1 MEMGRRRS
9 RDDVREKTIMAKLLS
24 VPEQHMQNWGDALIS
39 KDPPWSNTPE
49 YHQWA
54 AQDLTQEKSKEIA
67 QDYGNLA
74 AGAFELGAPFMAL
87 GASPI
92 YDTAQAISKYNQEP
106 GKYEVN
112 NKWNKINA
120 YFPDLQGTTVS
131 GILNAIDMEDPL
143 SAAYN
148 RMIGAGKPVF
158 NRMFGLMRDQRATDQ
173 GIAQVAAQRKIR
185 EAEAAAAQAAAAA
198 QVRANIQRYGSGDR
212 PNRGMNRPGGGRGQS
227 PTGGD
232 VSGTPFSRG
241 GLATMFQRR

>member
-1 MEMGRRRS
+1 
-9 RDDVREKTIMAKLLS
+9 MAKLLS
-24 VPEQHMQNWGDALIS
+24 VPEQHMQNWGDALATPKS
-39 KDPPWSNTPE
+39 KSPPWSNTPE

-67 QDYGNLA
+67 KDYGNLA

-87 GASPI
+87 GASPL
-92 YDTAQAISKYNQEP
+92 YDVGQAISRYNQDP

-112 NKWNKINA
+112 NKWDKINA
-120 YFPDLQGTTVS
+120 YFPDLEGTTVS

-158 NRMFGLMRDQRATDQ
+158 NRMFGAMRDQRATDQ

-185 EAEAAAAQAAAAA
+185 EAEAAQAAAA
-198 QVRANIQRYGSGDR
+198 QVRANIQTYGNRDR
-212 PNRGMNRPGGGRGQS
+212 PDTGMNRPGGGRGRS
-227 PTGGD
+227 PTGGN
-232 VSGTPFSRG
+232 VAGTPFARG
-241 GLATMFQRR
+241 GLIDLYRYGGFI

>member
-1 MEMGRRRS
+1 
-9 RDDVREKTIMAKLLS
+9 MAHFGI
-24 VPEQHMQNWGDALIS
+24 PEQHMINWGDALTA
-39 KDPPWSNTPE
+39 KNKPWSNTPE

-54 AQDLTQEKSKEIA
+54 AQDVTQEKSKELA

-92 YDTAQAISKYNQEP
+92 YDTAQAISRYNEDP
-106 GKYEVN
+106 EKYEVN
-112 NKWNKINA
+112 NKWDKINA

-148 RMIGAGKPVF
+148 RMIGAAKPTY
-158 NRMFGLMRDQRATDQ
+158 NRIIRAMRDKRATRQ
-173 GIAQVAAQRKIR
+173 GLNQVGMQRKIQ
-185 EAEAAAAQAAAAA
+185 EAQAQNAAN
-198 QVRANIQRYGSGDR
+198 QVRQNIQTYGNRDR
-212 PNRGMNRPGGGRGQS
+212 PNTGINRPGGGYGQS

-232 VSGTPFSRG
+232 VAGTPFSRG
-241 GLATMFQRR
+241 GIIGAF

>member
-1 MEMGRRRS
+1 
-9 RDDVREKTIMAKLLS
+9 MAHFGI
-24 VPEQHMQNWGDALIS
+24 PEQHMINWGDALTA
-39 KDPPWSNTPE
+39 KNKPWSNTPE

-54 AQDLTQEKSKEIA
+54 AQDVTQEKSKELA

-92 YDTAQAISKYNQEP
+92 YDTAQAVWKYNQEP
-106 GKYEVN
+106 EKYEVN
-112 NKWNKINA
+112 NKWDKINA

-148 RMIGAGKPVF
+148 RMIGAAKPTY
-158 NRMFGLMRDQRATDQ
+158 NRIIRAMRDKRATRQ
-173 GIAQVAAQRKIR
+173 GINQVGMQRKIQ
-185 EAEAAAAQAAAAA
+185 EAQAQNAAN
-198 QVRANIQRYGSGDR
+198 QVRQNIQTYGNRDR
-212 PNRGMNRPGGGRGQS
+212 PNTGINRPGGGYGQS

-232 VSGTPFSRG
+232 VAGTPFSRG
-241 GLATMFQRR
+241 GIIGAF

>member
-1 MEMGRRRS
+1 
-9 RDDVREKTIMAKLLS
+9 MAKLLS
-24 VPEQHMQNWGDALIS
+24 VPEQHMRNWGDALATPKS
-39 KDPPWSNTPE
+39 KSPPWSNTPE

-67 QDYGNLA
+67 QNYGNLA
-74 AGAFELGAPFMAL
+74 AGAFELAAPFMAL

-92 YDTAQAISKYNQEP
+92 YDVGQAISRYNQEP

-112 NKWNKINA
+112 NKWDKINA

-158 NRMFGLMRDQRATDQ
+158 NRMFGGMRDRRATQQ
-173 GIAQVAAQRKIR
+173 GIAQIAMQKKIQEAQAQR
-185 EAEAAAAQAAAAA
+185 AAAN
-198 QVRANIQRYGSGDR
+198 QVRQNIRTYGSGDR
-212 PNRGMNRPGGGRGQS
+212 PSTGMNVAGGGYGQS

-232 VSGTPFSRG
+232 VAGTPFSRG
-241 GLATMFQRR
+241 GIVNLLYGGFI

>member
-1 MEMGRRRS
+1 
-9 RDDVREKTIMAKLLS
+9 MAHFGI
-24 VPEQHMQNWGDALIS
+24 PEQHMINWGDALTA
-39 KDPPWSNTPE
+39 KNKPWSNTPE

-54 AQDLTQEKSKEIA
+54 AQDVTQEKSKELA

-92 YDTAQAISKYNQEP
+92 YDIAQAVWKYNQEP
-106 GKYEVN
+106 EKYEVN
-112 NKWNKINA
+112 NKWDKINA

-148 RMIGAGKPVF
+148 RMIGAAKPTY
-158 NRMFGLMRDQRATDQ
+158 NRIMRAMRDKRATRQ
-173 GIAQVAAQRKIR
+173 GINQVGMQRKIQ
-185 EAEAAAAQAAAAA
+185 EAQAQNAAN
-198 QVRANIQRYGSGDR
+198 QVRQNIQTYGSGDR
-212 PNRGMNRPGGGRGQS
+212 PNTGMNRPGGGRGQS

-232 VSGTPFSRG
+232 VAGTPFSRG
-241 GLATMFQRR
+241 GILGAF

>member
-1 MEMGRRRS
+1 
-9 RDDVREKTIMAKLLS
+9 MAKLLS
-24 VPEQHMQNWGDALIS
+24 IPEQHMENWGAALIA
-39 KDPPWSNTPE
+39 KNKPWTTTPE

-54 AQDLTQEKSKEIA
+54 AQDVTQEKSKELA

-92 YDTAQAISKYNQEP
+92 YDTAQAISRYNEDP
-106 GKYEVN
+106 EKYEVN
-112 NKWNKINA
+112 NKWDKINA

-148 RMIGAGKPVF
+148 RFIGAAKPTY
-158 NRMFGLMRDQRATDQ
+158 NRIMRAMRDKRATRQ
-173 GIAQVAAQRKIR
+173 GLNQVGMQRKIQ
-185 EAEAAAAQAAAAA
+185 EAQAQNAAN
-198 QVRANIQRYGSGDR
+198 QVRQNIQTYGSGDR
-212 PNRGMNRPGGGRGQS
+212 PNTGMNRPGGGYGQS

-232 VSGTPFSRG
+232 VAGTPFSRG
-241 GLATMFQRR
+241 GILGAF

>member
-1 MEMGRRRS
+1 
-9 RDDVREKTIMAKLLS
+9 MAHFGI
-24 VPEQHMQNWGDALIS
+24 PEQHMINWGDALTA
-39 KDPPWSNTPE
+39 KNKPWSNTPE

-54 AQDLTQEKSKEIA
+54 AQDVTQEKSKELA

-92 YDTAQAISKYNQEP
+92 YDVGQAISRYNQEP

-112 NKWNKINA
+112 NKWDKINA

-148 RMIGAGKPVF
+148 RMIGAAKPTY
-158 NRMFGLMRDQRATDQ
+158 NRIIRAMRDKRATRQGINKVGMQRRIQEAQAQRA
-173 GIAQVAAQRKIR
+173 AAN
-185 EAEAAAAQAAAAA
+185 
-198 QVRANIQRYGSGDR
+198 QVRQNIQTYGSGDR
-212 PNRGMNRPGGGRGQS
+212 PSTGMNVAGGGYGQS

-232 VSGTPFSRG
+232 VAGTPFSRG
-241 GLATMFQRR
+241 GILGAF

>member
-1 MEMGRRRS
+1 
-9 RDDVREKTIMAKLLS
+9 MAHFGI
-24 VPEQHMQNWGDALIS
+24 PEQHMINWGDALTA
-39 KDPPWSNTPE
+39 KNKPWSNTPE

-54 AQDLTQEKSKEIA
+54 AQDVTQEKSKELA

-92 YDTAQAISKYNQEP
+92 YDTAQAISRYNEDP
-106 GKYEVN
+106 EKYEVN
-112 NKWNKINA
+112 NKWDKINA

-148 RMIGAGKPVF
+148 RFIGAAKPTY
-158 NRMFGLMRDQRATDQ
+158 NRIIRAMRDKRATRQ
-173 GIAQVAAQRKIR
+173 GLNQVGMQRKIQ
-185 EAEAAAAQAAAAA
+185 EAQAQNAAN
-198 QVRANIQRYGSGDR
+198 QVRQNIQTYGNRDR
-212 PNRGMNRPGGGRGQS
+212 PNTGINRPGGGYGQS

-232 VSGTPFSRG
+232 VAGTPFSRG
-241 GLATMFQRR
+241 GIIGAF

>member
-1 MEMGRRRS
+1 
-9 RDDVREKTIMAKLLS
+9 MAHFGI
-24 VPEQHMQNWGDALIS
+24 PEQHMINWGDALTA
-39 KDPPWSNTPE
+39 KNKPWSNTPE

-54 AQDLTQEKSKEIA
+54 AQDVTQEKSKELA

-92 YDTAQAISKYNQEP
+92 YDTAQAISRYNEDP
-106 GKYEVN
+106 EKYEVN
-112 NKWNKINA
+112 NKWDKINA

-148 RMIGAGKPVF
+148 RMIGAAKPTY
-158 NRMFGLMRDQRATDQ
+158 NRIIRAMRDKRATRQ
-173 GIAQVAAQRKIR
+173 GINQVGMQRKIQ
-185 EAEAAAAQAAAAA
+185 EAQAQNAAN
-198 QVRANIQRYGSGDR
+198 QVRQNIQTYGNRDR
-212 PNRGMNRPGGGRGQS
+212 PNTGINRPGGGYGQS

-232 VSGTPFSRG
+232 VAGTPFSRG
-241 GLATMFQRR
+241 GILGVF

>member
-1 MEMGRRRS
+1 
-9 RDDVREKTIMAKLLS
+9 MAELLS

-112 NKWNKINA
+112 NKWDKINA

-131 GILNAIDMEDPL
+131 GILNAIDMENPL

-158 NRMFGLMRDQRATDQ
+158 NRMFGGMRDQRATNQ
-173 GIAQVAAQRKIR
+173 GLAQVAMQKQIQQ
-185 EAEAAAAQAAAAA
+185 AEAAQAQAAANAA
-198 QVRANIQRYGSGDR
+198 AGQRR
-212 PNRGMNRPGGGRGQS
+212 EGRGGS
-227 PTGGD
+227 YMSRSRD
-232 VSGTPFSRG
+232 RG
-241 GLATMFQRR
+241 GLGISAAQAQSISDANRAAGMSGWRLSQGGFI

>member
-1 MEMGRRRS
+1 
-9 RDDVREKTIMAKLLS
+9 MAHFGI
-24 VPEQHMQNWGDALIS
+24 PEQHMINWGDALTA
-39 KDPPWSNTPE
+39 KNKPWSNTPE

-54 AQDLTQEKSKEIA
+54 AQDVTQEKSKELA

-92 YDTAQAISKYNQEP
+92 YDTAQAISRYNEDP
-106 GKYEVN
+106 EKYEVN
-112 NKWNKINA
+112 NKWDKINA

-148 RMIGAGKPVF
+148 RFIGAAKPTY
-158 NRMFGLMRDQRATDQ
+158 NRIMRAMRDKRATRQ
-173 GIAQVAAQRKIR
+173 GINQVGMQRKIQ
-185 EAEAAAAQAAAAA
+185 EAQAQNAAN
-198 QVRANIQRYGSGDR
+198 QVRQNIQTYGNRDR
-212 PNRGMNRPGGGRGQS
+212 PNTGINRPGGGYGQS

-232 VSGTPFSRG
+232 VAGTPFSRG
-241 GLATMFQRR
+241 GIIGAF

>member
-1 MEMGRRRS
+1 
-9 RDDVREKTIMAKLLS
+9 MAHFGI
-24 VPEQHMQNWGDALIS
+24 PEQHMINWGDALTA
-39 KDPPWSNTPE
+39 KNKPWSNTPE

-54 AQDLTQEKSKEIA
+54 AQDVTQEKSKELA

-92 YDTAQAISKYNQEP
+92 YDTAQAISRYNEDP
-106 GKYEVN
+106 EKYEVN
-112 NKWNKINA
+112 NKWDKINA

-148 RMIGAGKPVF
+148 RMIGAAKPTY
-158 NRMFGLMRDQRATDQ
+158 NRIIRAMRDKRATRQ
-173 GIAQVAAQRKIR
+173 GINQVGMQRKIQ
-185 EAEAAAAQAAAAA
+185 EAQAQNAAN
-198 QVRANIQRYGSGDR
+198 QVRQNIQTYGNRDR
-212 PNRGMNRPGGGRGQS
+212 PNTGINRPGGGYGQS

-232 VSGTPFSRG
+232 VAGTPFSRG
-241 GLATMFQRR
+241 GIIGAF

>member
-1 MEMGRRRS
+1 
-9 RDDVREKTIMAKLLS
+9 MAHFGI
-24 VPEQHMQNWGDALIS
+24 PEQHMINWGDALTA
-39 KDPPWSNTPE
+39 KNKPWSNTPE

-54 AQDLTQEKSKEIA
+54 AQDVTQEKSKELA

-92 YDTAQAISKYNQEP
+92 YDTAQAISRYNEDP
-106 GKYEVN
+106 EKYEVN
-112 NKWNKINA
+112 NKWDKINA

-148 RMIGAGKPVF
+148 RMIGAAKPTY
-158 NRMFGLMRDQRATDQ
+158 NRIIRAMRDKRATRQ
-173 GIAQVAAQRKIR
+173 GINQVGMQRKIQ
-185 EAEAAAAQAAAAA
+185 EAQAQNAAN
-198 QVRANIQRYGSGDR
+198 QVRQNIQTYGSGDR
-212 PNRGMNRPGGGRGQS
+212 PNTGMNRPGGGYGQS

-232 VSGTPFSRG
+232 VAGTPFSRG
-241 GLATMFQRR
+241 GIIGAF

>member
-1 MEMGRRRS
+1 
-9 RDDVREKTIMAKLLS
+9 MAHFGI
-24 VPEQHMQNWGDALIS
+24 PEQHMINWGDALTA
-39 KDPPWSNTPE
+39 KNKPWSNTPE

-54 AQDLTQEKSKEIA
+54 AQDVTQEKSKELA

-92 YDTAQAISKYNQEP
+92 YDTAQAISRYNEDP
-106 GKYEVN
+106 EKYEVN
-112 NKWNKINA
+112 NKWDKINA

-148 RMIGAGKPVF
+148 RMIGAAKPTY
-158 NRMFGLMRDQRATDQ
+158 NRIIRAMRDKRATRQGINQVGMQKQIQAAERQRA
-173 GIAQVAAQRKIR
+173 AN
-185 EAEAAAAQAAAAA
+185 
-198 QVRANIQRYGSGDR
+198 QVRQNIQTYGSGDR
-212 PNRGMNRPGGGRGQS
+212 PNTGMNRPGGGYGQS

-232 VSGTPFSRG
+232 VAGTPFSRG
-241 GLATMFQRR
+241 GILGAF